1 MRLTSLTYRIF
12 TVFAMFML
20 LISGCSDDTIIT
32 PSDVVNAPEIPP
44 KSSFIIDF
52 EEFPGTDSNSESINK
67 KTLGTDNQTYKNWGW
82 AASNLVVWN
91 TLLTVTLAVPAA
103 SFVESFNHDP
113 ELQTDGSWLWSYTY
127 SVLGQSYTAEL
138 HARLGIDGI
147 QWEMYISKQNA
158 YSKFLWYTGKSNP
171 LTADGTWTLFKN
183 PNDPSPF
190 LGIEWDVN
198 VADGTANIKYI
209 NIIPDSPEHGS
220 YIYYGTTK
228 ETESPFDAFYE
239 IYAKG
244 KDNYT
249 NIEWNRTS
257 KDGRVSDVL
266 HFDDSEWHCW
276 NTQLEDTECQ

>member
-1 MRLTSLTYRIF
+1 MRLISLAYRIF

-20 LISGCSDDTIIT
+20 LVSGCSDDSTINLPDIA
-32 PSDVVNAPEIPP
+32 DAPEVPP

-52 EEFPGTDSNSESINK
+52 DDFPGTESNSGSIYK
-67 KTLGTDNQTYKNWGW
+67 ITMGTDNLTYQNWGW
-82 AASNLVVWN
+82 AAGNLVVWN
-91 TLLTVTLAVPAA
+91 TILTVTLAVPAA

-113 ELQTDGSWLWSYTY
+113 ELQTDGSWVWSYNY
-127 SVLGQSYTAEL
+127 SVFGQSYTAEL

-147 QWEMYISKQNA
+147 RWEMYISKQNA
-158 YSKFLWYTGKSNP
+158 YSNFLWYTGKSNP
-171 LTADGTWTLFKN
+171 LTADGTWTLYKN
-183 PNDPSPF
+183 PNDPTPF

-198 VADGTANIKYI
+198 VADGTSNIKYI
-209 NIIPDSPEHGS
+209 NIVPDSPENGG

-228 ETESPFDAFYE
+228 ASESPFDAFYE

-244 KDNYT
+244 KDNFT
-249 NIEWNRTS
+249 NLEWNRTT